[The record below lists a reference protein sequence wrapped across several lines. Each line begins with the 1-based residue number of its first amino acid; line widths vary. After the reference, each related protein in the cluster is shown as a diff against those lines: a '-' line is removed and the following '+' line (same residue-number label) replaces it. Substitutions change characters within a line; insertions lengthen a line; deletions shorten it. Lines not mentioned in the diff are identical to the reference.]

1 MSIYGNVS
9 VEGGFDQAEIDF
21 VTNLISSGQ
30 TTPEQV
36 SAQFGVPVDVINSVY
51 QQNLPQA
58 PEPARTDQTLG
69 LINTIQQANTLAN
82 AAKDIYSG
90 LTTAAPAAAANV
102 PYQSPYAINL
112 GGSDAAAITDPTATF
127 TGGLSSAVGMLSGKE
142 SSSESAG
149 LAVLSA
155 FNPAAALAYRL
166 FDAMGLFG
174 GGGLK
179 ETPMT
184 PEEAA
189 KYSSE
194 SRLATTLQGA
204 GEGAGELIL
213 DAVQQAKAAGV
224 TPEQIAETL
233 NTRGDLASELIGLT
247 VGSNQPFVDVPSA
260 ADRAAAEA
268 SVDPV
273 GGSTS
278 SLESDGDLTGDLDT
292 IIDSV
297 ASGGST
303 ETVSD
308 VNEEWTYN
316 AATDSFIS
324 STRGDSVPNAGNA
337 VLKDG
342 GVYTVTP
349 IIGTDGV
356 AAEHVV
362 DAETNKSVGILN
374 VDINTGIP
382 TITNETTTAV
392 TTEVPVTSADT
403 TGTADTAVVDTSG
416 GVASPTD
423 TAPTITPTPPTT
435 ATPSITTTPPTVTT
449 PTNGTDGIDG
459 TDGRDGT
466 NGGDGT
472 DGKDGRDGRDG
483 LTGMLTLNTIA
494 TPLADEIFTSEFKMD
509 YLKPEFI
516 GLLDLTRGRTV

>member
-1 MSIYGNVS
+1 MGIFSDINDPMADIYGQSETLGGIASYLPGQNFAFDRDVITGMIDTLVS
-9 VEGGFDQAEIDF
+9 QGTSNIGGMLGLEGRIEAGIQALSDLIGFDATQA
-21 VTNLISSGQ
+21 
-30 TTPEQV
+30 
-36 SAQFGVPVDVINSVY
+36 
-51 QQNLPQA
+51 
-58 PEPARTDQTLG
+58 
-69 LINTIQQANTLAN
+69 
-82 AAKDIYSG
+82 
-90 LTTAAPAAAANV
+90 
-102 PYQSPYAINL
+102 
-112 GGSDAAAITDPTATF
+112 
-127 TGGLSSAVGMLSGKE
+127 
-142 SSSESAG
+142 
-149 LAVLSA
+149 
-155 FNPAAALAYRL
+155 
-166 FDAMGLFG
+166 
-174 GGGLK
+174 
-179 ETPMT
+179 
-184 PEEAA
+184 
-189 KYSSE
+189 
-194 SRLATTLQGA
+194 
-204 GEGAGELIL
+204 
-213 DAVQQAKAAGV
+213 
-224 TPEQIAETL
+224 TPEQIQAAL
-233 NTRGDLASELIGLT
+233 NNVNDPTAGLINLT
-247 VGSNQPFVDVPSA
+247 VGSNQPFVNVPSA

-278 SLESDGDLTGDLDT
+278 SLESDPDLTGDIDT
-292 IIDSV
+292 IVDSV

-374 VDINTGIP
+374 VDINTGMP

-392 TTEVPVTSADT
+392 TAEVPVTSADT

-416 GVASPTD
+416 GVASSTD
-423 TAPTITPTPPTT
+423 TTPTITPTPPT
-435 ATPSITTTPPTVTT
+435 ITT

-459 TDGRDGT
+459 IDGVDGTDGIDGT
-466 NGGDGT
+466 DGGDGT

>member
-1 MSIYGNVS
+1 MGIFSDINDPMADIYGQSETLGGIASYLPGQNFAFDRDVITGMIDTLVS
-9 VEGGFDQAEIDF
+9 QGTSNIGGMLGLEGRIEAGIQALSDLIGFDATQA
-21 VTNLISSGQ
+21 
-30 TTPEQV
+30 
-36 SAQFGVPVDVINSVY
+36 
-51 QQNLPQA
+51 
-58 PEPARTDQTLG
+58 
-69 LINTIQQANTLAN
+69 
-82 AAKDIYSG
+82 
-90 LTTAAPAAAANV
+90 
-102 PYQSPYAINL
+102 
-112 GGSDAAAITDPTATF
+112 
-127 TGGLSSAVGMLSGKE
+127 
-142 SSSESAG
+142 
-149 LAVLSA
+149 
-155 FNPAAALAYRL
+155 
-166 FDAMGLFG
+166 
-174 GGGLK
+174 
-179 ETPMT
+179 
-184 PEEAA
+184 
-189 KYSSE
+189 
-194 SRLATTLQGA
+194 
-204 GEGAGELIL
+204 
-213 DAVQQAKAAGV
+213 
-224 TPEQIAETL
+224 TPEQIQAAL
-233 NTRGDLASELIGLT
+233 NNVNDPTAGLINLT
-247 VGSNQPFVDVPSA
+247 VGSNQPFVNVPSA

-278 SLESDGDLTGDLDT
+278 SLESDPDLTGDIDT
-292 IIDSV
+292 IVDSV

-374 VDINTGIP
+374 VDINTGMP

-392 TTEVPVTSADT
+392 TAEVPVTSADT

-416 GVASPTD
+416 GVASSTD
-423 TAPTITPTPPTT
+423 TTPTITPTPPTI
-435 ATPSITTTPPTVTT
+435 TPTPPTITT
-449 PTNGTDGIDG
+449 PTNGTDGIDGIDGVDG

-483 LTGMLTLNTIA
+483 LTGLLTLNTIA

>member
-1 MSIYGNVS
+1 MPNATDYALNVL
-9 VEGGFDQAEIDF
+9 EGTATRGGA
-21 VTNLISSGQ
+21 V
-30 TTPEQV
+30 
-36 SAQFGVPVDVINSVY
+36 
-51 QQNLPQA
+51 
-58 PEPARTDQTLG
+58 
-69 LINTIQQANTLAN
+69 N
-82 AAKDIYSG
+82 AAG
-90 LTTAAPAAAANV
+90 LVSLQRAAEAGTAAA
-102 PYQSPYAINL
+102 
-112 GGSDAAAITDPTATF
+112 
-127 TGGLSSAVGMLSGKE
+127 TGGGLLSG
-142 SSSESAG
+142 G
-149 LAVLSA
+149 LGSLLS
-155 FNPAAALAYRL
+155 FNPAGLLASLAFSKILGRGGE
-166 FDAMGLFG
+166 GLQA
-174 GGGLK
+174 
-179 ETPMT
+179 TPMT
-184 PEEAA
+184 AEEAA
-189 KYSSE
+189 LYAGQE
-194 SRLATTLQGA
+194 RLNTVLGST

-213 DAVQQAKAAGV
+213 DAIEQARAANV

-233 NTRGDLASELIGLT
+233 NTRGDLTSELIGLT

-260 ADRAAAEA
+260 ADRAAAA
-268 SVDPV
+268 ATVDPV

-362 DAETNKSVGILN
+362 DAETNKSVGVLN
-374 VDINTGIP
+374 VDINTGMP

-392 TTEVPVTSADT
+392 TAEVPVTSADT

-416 GVASPTD
+416 GAARPTD
-423 TAPTITPTPPTT
+423 TTPTITPTPPTIT
-435 ATPSITTTPPTVTT
+435 ATPPTITT
-449 PTNGTDGIDG
+449 PTNGTDGVDGIDGVDG

-466 NGGDGT
+466 DGGDGT
-472 DGKDGRDGRDG
+472 DGKDGRDG

>member
-1 MSIYGNVS
+1 MGN
-9 VEGGFDQAEIDF
+9 
-21 VTNLISSGQ
+21 
-30 TTPEQV
+30 
-36 SAQFGVPVDVINSVY
+36 
-51 QQNLPQA
+51 
-58 PEPARTDQTLG
+58 
-69 LINTIQQANTLAN
+69 
-82 AAKDIYSG
+82 YSG
-90 LTTAAPAAAANV
+90 LDDPMADIYGKSET
-102 PYQSPYAINL
+102 L
-112 GGSDAAAITDPTATF
+112 GGVASYLPGQNFAFDRDVIT
-127 TGGLSSAVGMLSGKE
+127 GMLDTLVSQGTSNIGGMLGLE
-142 SSSESAG
+142 GRIDAG
-149 LAVLSA
+149 MKALSDVIG
-155 FNPAAALAYRL
+155 
-166 FDAMGLFG
+166 FDA
-174 GGGLK
+174 
-179 ETPMT
+179 T
-184 PEEAA
+184 
-189 KYSSE
+189 
-194 SRLATTLQGA
+194 
-204 GEGAGELIL
+204 
-213 DAVQQAKAAGV
+213 QA
-224 TPEQIAETL
+224 TPEQIQEAL
-233 NTRGDLASELIGLT
+233 NKVNDPTAGLINLT

-260 ADRAAAEA
+260 ADRAAAA
-268 SVDPV
+268 ATVDPV

-362 DAETNKSVGILN
+362 DAETNKSVGVLN
-374 VDINTGIP
+374 VDINTGMP

-392 TTEVPVTSADT
+392 TAEVPVTSADT

-416 GVASPTD
+416 GAARPTD
-423 TAPTITPTPPTT
+423 TTPTITATPPT
-435 ATPSITTTPPTVTT
+435 ITT
-449 PTNGTDGIDG
+449 PTNGTDGVDGIDGVDGADGIDG
-459 TDGRDGT
+459 TD
-466 NGGDGT
+466 GGDGT

>member
-1 MSIYGNVS
+1 MSDLIQLPDGLFRVAGSPVS
-9 VEGGFDQAEIDF
+9 KVATEAAKTGASQ
-21 VTNLISSGQ
+21 
-30 TTPEQV
+30 
-36 SAQFGVPVDVINSVY
+36 
-51 QQNLPQA
+51 
-58 PEPARTDQTLG
+58 LG
-69 LINTIQQANTLAN
+69 LSTLFQGLGPAY
-82 AAKDIYSG
+82 AIYSALDG
-90 LTTAAPAAAANV
+90 L
-102 PYQSPYAINL
+102 
-112 GGSDAAAITDPTATF
+112 GF
-127 TGGLSSAVGMLSGKE
+127 
-142 SSSESAG
+142 
-149 LAVLSA
+149 
-155 FNPAAALAYRL
+155 
-166 FDAMGLFG
+166 FDKSMEA
-174 GGGLK
+174 
-179 ETPMT
+179 TPMT
-184 PEEAA
+184 AEEAA
-189 KYSSE
+189 LYAGQE
-194 SRLATTLQGA
+194 RLNTVLGST

-213 DAVQQAKAAGV
+213 DAIQQAKAAGV

-247 VGSNQPFVDVPSA
+247 VGSNQPFVNVPSA

-278 SLESDGDLTGDLDT
+278 SLESDPDLTGDIDT
-292 IIDSV
+292 IVDSV

-374 VDINTGIP
+374 VDINTGMP

-392 TTEVPVTSADT
+392 TAEVPVTSADT

-416 GVASPTD
+416 GVASSTD
-423 TAPTITPTPPTT
+423 TTPTITPTPPTITPTPPTIT
-435 ATPSITTTPPTVTT
+435 ATPSITT
-449 PTNGTDGIDG
+449 PTNGTDGVDGIDGVDGTDGIDG
-459 TDGRDGT
+459 TDG
-466 NGGDGT
+466 GDGT
-472 DGKDGRDGRDG
+472 DGKDGKDGRDG

>member
-1 MSIYGNVS
+1 MPLQYPQYTNVPAATS
-9 VEGGFDQAEIDF
+9 LLTGGSSAAPVLLDTAAK
-21 VTNLISSGQ
+21 SSGLL
-30 TTPEQV
+30 
-36 SAQFGVPVDVINSVY
+36 S
-51 QQNLPQA
+51 
-58 PEPARTDQTLG
+58 
-69 LINTIQQANTLAN
+69 
-82 AAKDIYSG
+82 
-90 LTTAAPAAAANV
+90 
-102 PYQSPYAINL
+102 
-112 GGSDAAAITDPTATF
+112 
-127 TGGLSSAVGMLSGKE
+127 GGLGSLLSFNPAGLL
-142 SSSESAG
+142 AG
-149 LAVLSA
+149 LAFSKILG
-155 FNPAAALAYRL
+155 RGGE
-166 FDAMGLFG
+166 GLQA
-174 GGGLK
+174 
-179 ETPMT
+179 TPMT

-189 KYSSE
+189 LYAGQE
-194 SRLATTLQGA
+194 RLNTVLGST

-213 DAVQQAKAAGV
+213 DAIQQAEAAGV

-233 NTRGDLASELIGLT
+233 NTRGDLTSELIGLT
-247 VGSNQPFVDVPSA
+247 VGSNQPFVNVPSA

-278 SLESDGDLTGDLDT
+278 SLESDPDLTGDIDT
-292 IIDSV
+292 IVDSV

-362 DAETNKSVGILN
+362 DAETNKSVGVLN
-374 VDINTGIP
+374 VDINTGMP

-392 TTEVPVTSADT
+392 TAEVPVTSADT

-423 TAPTITPTPPTT
+423 TTPTIT
-435 ATPSITTTPPTVTT
+435 ATPSITTTPPTITT
-449 PTNGTDGIDG
+449 PTNGTDGVDGIDGVDG

-466 NGGDGT
+466 DGGDGT
-472 DGKDGRDGRDG
+472 DGRDGKDGRDG
-483 LTGMLTLNTIA
+483 LTGLLTLNTIA
-494 TPLADEIFTSEFKMD
+494 TPIADEIFTSEFKMD

>member
-1 MSIYGNVS
+1 MPSTAEEYALS
-9 VEGGFDQAEIDF
+9 VLNGTATRGGA
-21 VTNLISSGQ
+21 V
-30 TTPEQV
+30 
-36 SAQFGVPVDVINSVY
+36 
-51 QQNLPQA
+51 
-58 PEPARTDQTLG
+58 
-69 LINTIQQANTLAN
+69 N
-82 AAKDIYSG
+82 AAG
-90 LTTAAPAAAANV
+90 LLSLQKAAEAGTAAA
-102 PYQSPYAINL
+102 
-112 GGSDAAAITDPTATF
+112 
-127 TGGLSSAVGMLSGKE
+127 TGGGLLSGGLG
-142 SSSESAG
+142 SLLSFNPAGLLAG
-149 LAVLSA
+149 LAFSKILG
-155 FNPAAALAYRL
+155 RGGE
-166 FDAMGLFG
+166 GLQA
-174 GGGLK
+174 
-179 ETPMT
+179 TPMT
-184 PEEAA
+184 AEEAA
-189 KYSSE
+189 LYAGQERLNTALSS
-194 SRLATTLQGA
+194 T

-213 DAVQQAKAAGV
+213 DAIQQAEAAGV
-224 TPEQIAETL
+224 TSEQIAETL

-247 VGSNQPFVDVPSA
+247 VGSNQPFVDVAAGGGGGGSTAA
-260 ADRAAAEA
+260 ADAT
-268 SVDPV
+268 DPL

-278 SLESDGDLTGDLDT
+278 SLESDPDLTGDIDT
-292 IIDSV
+292 IVDSV

-349 IIGTDGV
+349 IIGTDRV

-374 VDINTGIP
+374 VDINTGMP

-392 TTEVPVTSADT
+392 TAEVPVTSADT
-403 TGTADTAVVDTSG
+403 TGTADTAVVDASG

-423 TAPTITPTPPTT
+423 TTPTITPTITPTPPTITATPPTIT
-435 ATPSITTTPPTVTT
+435 ATPSITT
-449 PTNGTDGIDG
+449 PTNGTDGVDGIDGVDGTDGIDG
-459 TDGRDGT
+459 TD
-466 NGGDGT
+466 GGDGT